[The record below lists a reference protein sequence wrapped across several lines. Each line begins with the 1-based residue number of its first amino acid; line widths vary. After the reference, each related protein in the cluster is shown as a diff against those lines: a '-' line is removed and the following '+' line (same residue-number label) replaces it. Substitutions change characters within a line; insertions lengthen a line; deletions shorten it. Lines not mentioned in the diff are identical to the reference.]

1 MANTLDTSSDN
12 GVYKMEW
19 EAKLQERLAYPTN
32 WKEICDVIYT
42 DNQIYNAPYMSTVPA
57 VTAGTRGTAYTFADF
72 DLTNQAMAIT
82 STYMSPMYVDR
93 ADLAQCQYVSQME
106 LATLQGQLLNEQI
119 ETGVM
124 TALTSATNVGISG
137 GSIVL
142 GTGAITVSAANI
154 DDIIRGIKRIIMKY
168 KGQDLMARNGLFFVW
183 RPEDFELLEAFVQ
196 ANGFT
201 SADTALKNGA
211 VAGLHYMGADH
222 YVSNSL
228 TSAHIH
234 AGVKKLMKVG
244 LLSATYGKV
253 VVTQDPG
260 LLSGIGVISRIDMGT
275 LIPTNYLPI
284 IFDINVATV

>member
-1 MANTLDTSSDN
+1 
-12 GVYKMEW
+12 
-19 EAKLQERLAYPTN
+19 
-32 WKEICDVIYT
+32 
-42 DNQIYNAPYMSTVPA
+42 
-57 VTAGTRGTAYTFADF
+57 
-72 DLTNQAMAIT
+72 
-82 STYMSPMYVDR
+82 MYVDR

-168 KGQDLMARNGLFFVW
+168 NGQDLMARKGLFFVW